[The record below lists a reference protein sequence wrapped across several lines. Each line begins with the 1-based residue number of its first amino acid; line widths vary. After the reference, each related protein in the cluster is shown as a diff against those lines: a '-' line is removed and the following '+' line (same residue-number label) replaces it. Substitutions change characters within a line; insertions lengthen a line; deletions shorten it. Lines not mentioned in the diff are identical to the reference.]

1 MNKILIISL
10 SALLSAPAFAGMQ
23 PFFAKNIPEGWPS
36 YEIKDYNGQVEDGYD
51 GPLSNI
57 LVIYDPSIKPEQLNR
72 YLVQQTAIANKAHD
86 INNIKYR
93 RNVVAAIPMK
103 LEGDNVAE
111 VADSF
116 SIGDFDEIRRK
127 YGASIVSLVI
137 NSNLADSQCGVQT
150 SYHTVTAFNEPC
162 SLPTLLAHEWGHVD
176 RLGHEYEH
184 TWSHFE
190 DDNYAWRCG
199 GKPTIMSAD
208 LNYDQFDLN
217 EFYSDPNVTRGG
229 EACGTVTANNA
240 KVLLE
245 TISDIEYADWAQ
257 VPPLTKIGNVTIAL
271 DENQSSEFEKV
282 ITVTR
287 DGDLSQAASIEVYSD
302 AVTALPATDYQ
313 ELAKRVEFAPNE
325 TTKTVTLQL
334 ANPAPADAICDDGER
349 TLKLGTR
356 WGEKLGSSNQLD
368 LTVKT
373 PEDTL
378 ASCAKD
384 KEPEPTPEKPDNG
397 NGGGGGGGSTGLLSL
412 FILALFLFRRRN

>member
-1 MNKILIISL
+1 MKKLL
-10 SALLSAPAFAGMQ
+10 LTTLTALVAAPAIAGMH
-23 PFFAKNIPEGWPS
+23 PFLAKNIPEEWPS
-36 YEIKDYNGQVEDGYD
+36 YEIKDYNGQVEDDYD

-127 YGASIVSLVI
+127 YGASVVSLII
-137 NSNLADSQCGVQT
+137 NSNLADGQCGVQT
-150 SYHTVTAFNEPC
+150 SYHTVTVFNEPC

-176 RLGHEYEH
+176 NLGHEYEH
-184 TWSHFE
+184 TQSHFK

-217 EFYSDPNVTRGG
+217 EFYSDPNITRGG

-240 KVLLE
+240 KVLKE
-245 TISDIEYADWAQ
+245 VISNPDSAYWID

-302 AVTALPATDYQ
+302 AVTAVPATDYQ

-334 ANPAPADAICDDGER
+334 VNAAPADAICDNGER

-356 WGEKLGSSNQLD
+356 WGQKLGSSNQLD

-373 PEDTL
+373 PKDTL
-378 ASCAKD
+378 ASCGKD
-384 KEPEPTPEKPDNG
+384 KEPEPTPENPDSG
-397 NGGGGGGGSTGLLSL
+397 NGGGGSTGLLSL
-412 FILALFLFRRRN
+412 LGLAFALWARKQK